1 MGSLA
6 CTGSAFRGKVH
17 LGSRAL
23 REALMLTEV
32 FLSSLFDGEGASP
45 DVDLWHERLDW
56 PTRST
61 SFSLHFGGR
70 RIFHVKSHLP

>member
-1 MGSLA
+1 
-6 CTGSAFRGKVH
+6 
-17 LGSRAL
+17 
-23 REALMLTEV
+23 MLTEV